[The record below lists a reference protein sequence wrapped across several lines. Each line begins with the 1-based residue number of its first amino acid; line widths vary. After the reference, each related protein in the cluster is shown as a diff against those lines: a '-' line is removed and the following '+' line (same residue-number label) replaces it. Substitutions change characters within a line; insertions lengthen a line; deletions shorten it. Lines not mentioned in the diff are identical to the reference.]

1 MKRIKR
7 VGLILCIISLFVSAV
22 GCDTVKV
29 DPEKDRQRV
38 VAKVDGDEILKGE
51 FLDLYNQYKGIYGI
65 TDEVEDNPEY
75 KDTIAQVKGMILD
88 QLITEKIVYN
98 KAVESGFKVDDEAK
112 ADIKKQILE
121 ELEESLK
128 LDEENGEDVEE
139 LAKEQLAEYLEL
151 SGMTEDEFWELA
163 AKQEKINQFAE
174 ELLAEVEVTDA
185 DIKEYYEKQLKE
197 QKENPDT
204 IDMAPLQLHRPA
216 GYIRVKHILIELPED
231 VRLEHAK
238 LLSEQKDKEAEELLQ
253 KELKNI
259 EPKAKDVLEKA
270 KSGENFEKLI
280 EEYNFD
286 TGMDIEEGYVINE
299 DTNFVESFKDAAFSL
314 KKEGDI
320 SDLVASDY
328 GYHIIKLYE
337 VLPEKDYTLDETK
350 DIIRE
355 IVDSEKK
362 NEKWA
367 SLIEEWEEEAKIK
380 RYEKR
385 L

>member
-1 MKRIKR
+1 M
-7 VGLILCIISLFVSAV
+7 
-22 GCDTVKV
+22 
-29 DPEKDRQRV
+29 RQSR
-38 VAKVDGDEILKGE
+38 
-51 FLDLYNQYKGIYGI
+51 YK
-65 TDEVEDNPEY
+65 
-75 KDTIAQVKGMILD
+75 
-88 QLITEKIVYN
+88 
-98 KAVESGFKVDDEAK
+98 EANFR
-112 ADIKKQILE
+112 

-151 SGMTEDEFWELA
+151 SGMTEDEFGSWQL
-163 AKQEKINQFAE
+163 KEKINQFAE

-280 EEYNFD
+280 EKYNFD

>member
-112 ADIKKQILE
+112 ADIKKQILG